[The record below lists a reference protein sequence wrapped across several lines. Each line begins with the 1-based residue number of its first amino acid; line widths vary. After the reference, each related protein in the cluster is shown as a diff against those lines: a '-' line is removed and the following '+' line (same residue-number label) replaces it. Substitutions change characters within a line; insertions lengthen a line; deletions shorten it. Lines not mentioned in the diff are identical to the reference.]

1 MNSLPSALS
10 TFCTGLSDKG
20 CRESATDKTH
30 DDTPQDD
37 KHRNYGGVYVGLPI
51 GPDAASSSSSKEA
64 QAPRESCKR
73 IPKPASPPPD
83 NVC

>member
-1 MNSLPSALS
+1 MGCNHSSLA
-10 TFCTGLSDKG
+10 GG